1 MLLDVSGGDRI
12 ALHDDSPAA
21 WSDHSQV
28 ILIIHGL
35 AGCHGSGYVAR
46 LAQRLNH
53 QGLRTFRM
61 DMRGTGA
68 SAGQAEH
75 PGHAGRTEDAA
86 VAIEKIAELCPHAP
100 LTVVGFS
107 MGANIALG
115 TLANASSE
123 PIGNLQRGIG
133 VCPPVDL
140 SKCCRELRRGV
151 GKFYDKYLIKHLIQ
165 RWQATGGSLN
175 GANPKSIYEFDDQIT
190 APLCGFRDAED
201 YYAQSS
207 SGPRLKE
214 ITLPTRIL
222 AAKDDPMVA
231 FSAIESAE
239 RSKHVELYTTES
251 GGHLG
256 FFGKSAE
263 HGEEDRRWMDSVIE
277 SWIMNW

>member
-1 MLLDVSGGDRI
+1 M
-12 ALHDDSPAA
+12 
-21 WSDHSQV
+21 
-28 ILIIHGL
+28 
-35 AGCHGSGYVAR
+35 
-46 LAQRLNH
+46 
-53 QGLRTFRM
+53 
-61 DMRGTGA
+61 
-68 SAGQAEH
+68 
-75 PGHAGRTEDAA
+75 
-86 VAIEKIAELCPHAP
+86 
-100 LTVVGFS
+100 
-107 MGANIALG
+107 
-115 TLANASSE
+115 
-123 PIGNLQRGIG
+123 
-133 VCPPVDL
+133 
-140 SKCCRELRRGV
+140 
-151 GKFYDKYLIKHLIQ
+151 
-165 RWQATGGSLN
+165 N